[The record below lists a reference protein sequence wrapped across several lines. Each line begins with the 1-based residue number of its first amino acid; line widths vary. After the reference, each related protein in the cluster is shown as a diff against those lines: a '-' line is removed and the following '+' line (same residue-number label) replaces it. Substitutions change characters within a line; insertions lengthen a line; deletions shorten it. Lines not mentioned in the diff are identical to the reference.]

1 MNFFLFDFQTF
12 TRFSPSGVDIKRAY
26 FGSFSARYAPFVG
39 GGI

>member
-1 MNFFLFDFQTF
+1 MNFFLLGFQTF
-12 TRFSPSGVDIKRAY
+12 TRFSPSGVDMKRAY